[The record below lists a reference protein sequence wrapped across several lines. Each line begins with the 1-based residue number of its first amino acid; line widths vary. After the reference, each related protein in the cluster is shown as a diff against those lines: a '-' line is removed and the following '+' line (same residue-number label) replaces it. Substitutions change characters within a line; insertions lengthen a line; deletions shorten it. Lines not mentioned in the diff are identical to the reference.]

1 MNNQEVKPQS
11 LMKKIVVGVVAVIFI
26 IGVILSVIGIAN
38 TKKAYRSQTA
48 VTLNVAVSQFAD
60 ELSNEFEGDWAV
72 APTGEL
78 TKGDQFISEQIQ
90 GQIDALKKKTNVDYT
105 VFYGKTRM
113 ITTITDDSGKRLV
126 GTTASDEV
134 VEAVLSKGGEYSS
147 FDLKIN
153 DVPYAVHYTPL
164 KNSGGGVVGMA
175 FAGYPLSEMQSKI
188 TSATILSTVFGI
200 IALIF
205 VVVAGI
211 MINNRLNPVFSN
223 LSSSVTAIANGDLTV
238 HMPEQALSR
247 SDELGTIARG
257 TESLLDR
264 LRQTISDIQT
274 LSGNVAK
281 AGNDLSDST
290 SSATEASNQVTKA
303 VNDITEGAVSQAE
316 SVQTS
321 AENTTLMGDD
331 IGNIT
336 DNVNELISLAT
347 NMKDSCDNAMNAL
360 EELMTQNSK
369 TVKEMKNI
377 DNQIRATND
386 AVKSIAEASS
396 MISDVSSQT
405 NLLSLN
411 ASIEAARAGEAGRG
425 FAVVATEIGQLANQ
439 SADAASKINQIV
451 DRLVEESEKSVATVE
466 ELSKEFSVQNEKI
479 DSTKND
485 MSLMKEG
492 VDSVTESSK
501 NISTKVSTLNE
512 SKNTLINV
520 TSDLSAISEE
530 NAAST
535 EETNA
540 SMEEL
545 NATFERIDA
554 NIVTLK
560 ELAERL
566 NQELSFFKIR

>member
-1 MNNQEVKPQS
+1 MEEAAKPQS
-11 LMKKIVVGVVAVIFI
+11 LMRKIVLGVLAVIVV
-26 IGVILSVIGIAN
+26 IGVFLSFVGIRN
-38 TKKAYRSQTA
+38 TKNAYYSTTA
-48 VTLNVAVSQFAD
+48 ITLNVAANQLND
-60 ELSNEFEGDWAV
+60 ELSNEYNGDWAV

-78 TKGDQFISEQIQ
+78 TKGGVFVQDELEKQLDNI
-90 GQIDALKKKTNVDYT
+90 KKKTNVDYT

-113 ITTITDDSGKRLV
+113 LTTITDEKGERLV
-126 GTTASDEV
+126 GTDASDEV
-134 VEAVLSKGGEYSS
+134 VEKVLNKGEEFSS
-147 FDLKIN
+147 FDVEIN
-153 DVPYAVHYTPL
+153 GIPYAVHYTPL
-164 KNSGGGVVGMA
+164 KNSGGGVIGMA
-175 FAGYPLSEMQSKI
+175 FAGYPLSEMKSKI
-188 TSATILSTVFGI
+188 NSAIILSISIAAG
-200 IALIF
+200 ALIVILILG
-205 VVVAGI
+205 VV
-211 MINNRLNPVFSN
+211 INNRLAPVFSN
-223 LSSSVTAIANGDLTV
+223 LSASVTSIASGDLTV
-238 HMPEQALSR
+238 HMPEQALQR
-247 SDELGTIARG
+247 NDELGVIARG

-264 LRQTISDIQT
+264 LRSTIADIQN
-274 LSGNVAK
+274 LSGSLAK
-281 AGNDLSDST
+281 AGFDLSDST

-303 VNDITEGAVSQAE
+303 VNDISEGAVSQAE

-321 AENTTLMGDD
+321 AENTTMMGDD

-336 DNVNELISLAT
+336 DNVNELITLA
-347 NMKDSCDNAMNAL
+347 NDMKTSCDNAMDAL
-360 EELMTQNSK
+360 EELMIQNST
-369 TVKEMKNI
+369 TVEEMKNI
-377 DNQIRATND
+377 DSQIRSTND

-439 SADAASKINQIV
+439 SADAASKINKIV
-451 DRLVEESEKSVATVE
+451 GHLVSESAKSVATVE
-466 ELSKEFSVQNEKI
+466 ELSKAFAVQNEKI

-485 MSLMKEG
+485 MSTMKEG

-501 NISTKVSTLNE
+501 NISSKISTLNE

-554 NIVTLK
+554 NVVTLK
-560 ELAERL
+560 DLAQKL
-566 NQELSFFKIR
+566 NQELSFFKIS

>member
-1 MNNQEVKPQS
+1 MNNQEIKSQS
-11 LMKKIVVGVVAVIFI
+11 LTKRIVIGVLAVIFV
-26 IGVILSVIGIAN
+26 IGVVLSIIGIAN
-38 TKKAYRSQTA
+38 TRKAYKSQTE
-48 VTLNVAVSQFAD
+48 VTLNVAANQFAD

-78 TKGDQFISEQIQ
+78 TKGDQFISDQLESQM
-90 GQIDALKKKTNVDYT
+90 DNLKKKTNVDYT

-113 ITTITDDSGKRLV
+113 ITTITDGSGQRLV
-126 GTTASDEV
+126 GTNASDEV
-134 VEAVLSKGGEYSS
+134 VEAVISKGEEYSS
-147 FDLKIN
+147 FDVKIN
-153 DVPYAVHYTPL
+153 DIPYAVHYTPL

-175 FAGYPLSEMQSKI
+175 FAGYPLSEMNSKI
-188 TSATILSTVFGI
+188 TSAAVLSIVFAL
-200 IALIF
+200 IALAF
-205 VVVAGI
+205 VVAAGV
-211 MINNRLNPVFSN
+211 MINNRLNPVFAN

-238 HMPEQALSR
+238 HMPEQALR
-247 SDELGTIARG
+247 RNDELGTIARG

-264 LRQTISDIQT
+264 LRNTISDIQS
-274 LSGNVAK
+274 LSGNVAQ

-290 SSATEASNQVTKA
+290 NSATEASNQVTKA
-303 VNDITEGAVSQAE
+303 VNDISEGAVSQAE

-321 AENTTLMGDD
+321 AENTSHMGDD

-336 DNVNELISLAT
+336 DSVDELITLAN
-347 NMKDSCDNAMNAL
+347 NMKSSCDNAMGAL
-360 EELMTQNSK
+360 EELMEQNK
-369 TVKEMKNI
+369 TTLKEMQNI
-377 DNQIRATND
+377 DTQIRSTND
-386 AVKSIAEASS
+386 AVKNIAEASS

-439 SADAASKINQIV
+439 SAEAASKINDIV
-451 DRLVEESEKSVATVE
+451 GHLVEESAKSVSTVE
-466 ELSKEFSVQNEKI
+466 ELSKAFAVQNEKI
-479 DSTKND
+479 DSTKED
-485 MSLMKEG
+485 MSAMKEG

-554 NIVTLK
+554 NVVTLR
-560 ELAERL
+560 ELAQKL
-566 NQELSFFKIR
+566 NQELSFFKIK

>member
-1 MNNQEVKPQS
+1 MEEAAKPQS
-11 LMKKIVVGVVAVIFI
+11 LMRKIVLGVLAVIVV
-26 IGVILSVIGIAN
+26 IGVFLSFVGIRN
-38 TKKAYRSQTA
+38 TKNAYYSTTA
-48 VTLNVAVSQFAD
+48 ITLNVAANQLND
-60 ELSNEFEGDWAV
+60 ELSNEYNGDWAV

-78 TKGDQFISEQIQ
+78 TKGGVFVQDELEKQLDNI
-90 GQIDALKKKTNVDYT
+90 KKKTNVDYT

-113 ITTITDDSGKRLV
+113 LTTITDEKGERLV
-126 GTTASDEV
+126 GTDASDEV
-134 VEAVLSKGGEYSS
+134 VEKVLNKGEEFSS
-147 FDLKIN
+147 FDVEIN
-153 DVPYAVHYTPL
+153 GIPYAVHYTPL
-164 KNSGGGVVGMA
+164 KNSGGGVIGMA
-175 FAGYPLSEMQSKI
+175 FAGYPLSEMKSKI
-188 TSATILSTVFGI
+188 NSAIILSISIAAG
-200 IALIF
+200 ALIVILILG
-205 VVVAGI
+205 VV
-211 MINNRLNPVFSN
+211 INNRLAPVFSN
-223 LSSSVTAIANGDLTV
+223 LSASVTSIANGDLTV
-238 HMPEQALSR
+238 HMPEQALQR
-247 SDELGTIARG
+247 NDELGVIARG

-264 LRQTISDIQT
+264 LRSTIADIQN
-274 LSGNVAK
+274 LSGSLAK
-281 AGNDLSDST
+281 AGFDLSDST

-303 VNDITEGAVSQAE
+303 VNDISEGAVSQAE

-321 AENTTLMGDD
+321 AENTTMMGDD

-336 DNVNELISLAT
+336 DNVNELITLA
-347 NMKDSCDNAMNAL
+347 NDMKTSCDNAMDAL
-360 EELMTQNSK
+360 EELMIQNST
-369 TVKEMKNI
+369 TVEEMKNI
-377 DNQIRATND
+377 DSQIRSTND

-439 SADAASKINQIV
+439 SADAASKINKIV
-451 DRLVEESEKSVATVE
+451 GHLVSESAKSVATVE
-466 ELSKEFSVQNEKI
+466 ELSKAFAVQNEKI

-485 MSLMKEG
+485 MSTMKEG

-501 NISTKVSTLNE
+501 NISSKISTLNE

-554 NIVTLK
+554 NVVTLK
-560 ELAERL
+560 DLAQKL
-566 NQELSFFKIR
+566 NQELSFFKIS

>member
-1 MNNQEVKPQS
+1 MEEAAKPQS
-11 LMKKIVVGVVAVIFI
+11 LMRKIVLGVLAVIVV
-26 IGVILSVIGIAN
+26 IGVFLSFVGIRN
-38 TKKAYRSQTA
+38 TKNAYYSTTA
-48 VTLNVAVSQFAD
+48 ITLNVAANQLND
-60 ELSNEFEGDWAV
+60 ELSNEYNGDWAV

-78 TKGDQFISEQIQ
+78 TKGGVFVQDELEKQLDNI
-90 GQIDALKKKTNVDYT
+90 KKKTNVDYT

-113 ITTITDDSGKRLV
+113 LTTITDEKGERLV
-126 GTTASDEV
+126 GTDASDEV
-134 VEAVLSKGGEYSS
+134 VEKVLNKGEEFSS
-147 FDLKIN
+147 FDVEIN
-153 DVPYAVHYTPL
+153 GIPYAVHYTPL
-164 KNSGGGVVGMA
+164 KNSGGGVIGMA
-175 FAGYPLSEMQSKI
+175 FAGYPLSEIKSKI
-188 TSATILSTVFGI
+188 NSAIILSISIAAG
-200 IALIF
+200 ALIVILILG
-205 VVVAGI
+205 VV
-211 MINNRLNPVFSN
+211 INNRLAPVFSN
-223 LSSSVTAIANGDLTV
+223 LSASVTSIANGDLTV
-238 HMPEQALSR
+238 HMPEQALQR
-247 SDELGTIARG
+247 NDELGVIARG

-264 LRQTISDIQT
+264 LRSTIADIQN
-274 LSGNVAK
+274 LSGSLAK
-281 AGNDLSDST
+281 AGFDLSDST

-303 VNDITEGAVSQAE
+303 VNDISEGAVSQAE

-321 AENTTLMGDD
+321 AENTTMMGDD

-336 DNVNELISLAT
+336 DNVNELITLA
-347 NMKDSCDNAMNAL
+347 NDMKTSCDNAMDAL
-360 EELMTQNSK
+360 EELMIQNST
-369 TVKEMKNI
+369 TVEEMKNI
-377 DNQIRATND
+377 DSQIRSTND

-439 SADAASKINQIV
+439 SADAASKINKIV
-451 DRLVEESEKSVATVE
+451 GHLVSESAKSVATVE
-466 ELSKEFSVQNEKI
+466 ELSKAFAVQNEKI

-485 MSLMKEG
+485 MSTMKEG

-501 NISTKVSTLNE
+501 NISSKISTLNE

-554 NIVTLK
+554 NVVTLK
-560 ELAERL
+560 DLAQKL
-566 NQELSFFKIR
+566 NQELSFFKIS

>member
-1 MNNQEVKPQS
+1 MEEAAKPQS
-11 LMKKIVVGVVAVIFI
+11 LMRKIVLGVLAVIVV
-26 IGVILSVIGIAN
+26 IGVFLSFVGIRN
-38 TKKAYRSQTA
+38 TNNAYYSTTA
-48 VTLNVAVSQFAD
+48 ITLNVAANQLND
-60 ELSNEFEGDWAV
+60 ELSNEYNGDWAV

-78 TKGDQFISEQIQ
+78 TKGGVFVQDELEKQLDNI
-90 GQIDALKKKTNVDYT
+90 KKKTNVDYT

-113 ITTITDDSGKRLV
+113 LTTITDEKGERLV
-126 GTTASDEV
+126 GTDASDEV
-134 VEAVLSKGGEYSS
+134 VEKVLNKGEEFSS
-147 FDLKIN
+147 FDVEIN
-153 DVPYAVHYTPL
+153 GIPYAVHYTPL
-164 KNSGGGVVGMA
+164 KNSGGGVIGMA
-175 FAGYPLSEMQSKI
+175 FAGYPLSEMKSKI
-188 TSATILSTVFGI
+188 NSAIILSISIAAG
-200 IALIF
+200 ALIVILILG
-205 VVVAGI
+205 VV
-211 MINNRLNPVFSN
+211 INNRLAPVFSN
-223 LSSSVTAIANGDLTV
+223 LSASVTSIANGDLTV
-238 HMPEQALSR
+238 HMPEQALQR
-247 SDELGTIARG
+247 NDELGVIARG

-264 LRQTISDIQT
+264 LRSTIADIQN
-274 LSGNVAK
+274 LSGSLAK
-281 AGNDLSDST
+281 AGFDLSDST

-303 VNDITEGAVSQAE
+303 VNDISEGAVSQAE

-321 AENTTLMGDD
+321 AENTTMMGDD

-336 DNVNELISLAT
+336 DNVNELITLA
-347 NMKDSCDNAMNAL
+347 NDMKTSCDNAMDAL
-360 EELMTQNSK
+360 EELMIQNST
-369 TVKEMKNI
+369 TVEEMKNI
-377 DNQIRATND
+377 DSQIRSTND

-439 SADAASKINQIV
+439 SADAASKINKIV
-451 DRLVEESEKSVATVE
+451 GHLVSESAKSVATVE
-466 ELSKEFSVQNEKI
+466 ELSKAFAVQNEKI

-485 MSLMKEG
+485 MSTMKEG

-501 NISTKVSTLNE
+501 NISSKISTLNE

-554 NIVTLK
+554 NVVTLK
-560 ELAERL
+560 DLAQKL
-566 NQELSFFKIR
+566 NQELSFFKIS

>member
-1 MNNQEVKPQS
+1 MEEAAKPQS
-11 LMKKIVVGVVAVIFI
+11 LMRKIVLGVLAVIVV
-26 IGVILSVIGIAN
+26 IGVFLSFVGIRN
-38 TKKAYRSQTA
+38 TKNAYYSTTA
-48 VTLNVAVSQFAD
+48 ITLNVAANQLND
-60 ELSNEFEGDWAV
+60 ELSNEYNGDWAV

-78 TKGDQFISEQIQ
+78 TKGGVFVQDELEKQLDNI
-90 GQIDALKKKTNVDYT
+90 KKKTNVDYT

-113 ITTITDDSGKRLV
+113 LTTITDEKGERIV
-126 GTTASDEV
+126 GTDASDEV
-134 VEAVLSKGGEYSS
+134 VEKVLNKGEEFSS
-147 FDLKIN
+147 FDVEIN
-153 DVPYAVHYTPL
+153 GIPYAVHYTPL
-164 KNSGGGVVGMA
+164 KNSGGGVIGMA
-175 FAGYPLSEMQSKI
+175 FAGYPLSEMKSKI
-188 TSATILSTVFGI
+188 NSAIILSISIAAG
-200 IALIF
+200 ALIVILILG
-205 VVVAGI
+205 VV
-211 MINNRLNPVFSN
+211 INNRLAPVFSN
-223 LSSSVTAIANGDLTV
+223 LSASVTSIANGDLTV
-238 HMPEQALSR
+238 HMPEQALQR
-247 SDELGTIARG
+247 NDELGVIARG

-264 LRQTISDIQT
+264 LRSTIADIQN
-274 LSGNVAK
+274 LSGSLAK
-281 AGNDLSDST
+281 AGFDLSDST

-303 VNDITEGAVSQAE
+303 VNDISEGAVSQAE

-321 AENTTLMGDD
+321 AENTTMMGDD

-336 DNVNELISLAT
+336 DNVNELITLA
-347 NMKDSCDNAMNAL
+347 NDMKTSCDNAMDAL
-360 EELMTQNSK
+360 EELMIQNST
-369 TVKEMKNI
+369 TVEEMKII
-377 DNQIRATND
+377 DSQIRSTND

-439 SADAASKINQIV
+439 SADAASKINKIV
-451 DRLVEESEKSVATVE
+451 GHLVSESAKSVATVE
-466 ELSKEFSVQNEKI
+466 ELSKAFAVQNEKI

-485 MSLMKEG
+485 MSTMKEG
-492 VDSVTESSK
+492 VYSVTESSK
-501 NISTKVSTLNE
+501 NISSKISTLNE

-554 NIVTLK
+554 NVVTLK
-560 ELAERL
+560 DLAQKL
-566 NQELSFFKIR
+566 NQELSFFKIS

>member
-1 MNNQEVKPQS
+1 MEEAAKPQS
-11 LMKKIVVGVVAVIFI
+11 LMRKIVLGVLAVIVV
-26 IGVILSVIGIAN
+26 IGVFLSFVGIRN
-38 TKKAYRSQTA
+38 TKNAYYSTTA
-48 VTLNVAVSQFAD
+48 ITLNVAANQLND
-60 ELSNEFEGDWAV
+60 ELSNEYNGDWAV

-78 TKGDQFISEQIQ
+78 TKGGVFVQDELEKQLDNI
-90 GQIDALKKKTNVDYT
+90 KKKTNVDYT

-113 ITTITDDSGKRLV
+113 LTTITDEKGERLV
-126 GTTASDEV
+126 GTDASDEV
-134 VEAVLSKGGEYSS
+134 VEKVLNKGEEFSS
-147 FDLKIN
+147 FDVEIN
-153 DVPYAVHYTPL
+153 GIPYAVHYTPL
-164 KNSGGGVVGMA
+164 KNSGGGVIGMA
-175 FAGYPLSEMQSKI
+175 FAGYPLSEMKSKI
-188 TSATILSTVFGI
+188 NSAIILSISIAAG
-200 IALIF
+200 ALIVILILG
-205 VVVAGI
+205 VV
-211 MINNRLNPVFSN
+211 INNRLAPVFSN
-223 LSSSVTAIANGDLTV
+223 LSASVTSIANGDLTV
-238 HMPEQALSR
+238 HMPEQALQR
-247 SDELGTIARG
+247 NDELGVIARG

-264 LRQTISDIQT
+264 LRSTIADIQN
-274 LSGNVAK
+274 LSGSLAK
-281 AGNDLSDST
+281 AGFDLSDST

-303 VNDITEGAVSQAE
+303 VNDISEGAVSQAE

-321 AENTTLMGDD
+321 AENTTMMGDD

-336 DNVNELISLAT
+336 DNVNELITLA
-347 NMKDSCDNAMNAL
+347 NDMKTSCDNAMDAL
-360 EELMTQNSK
+360 EELMIQNS
-369 TVKEMKNI
+369 TTLEEMKNI
-377 DNQIRATND
+377 DSQIRSTND

-439 SADAASKINQIV
+439 SADAASKINKIV
-451 DRLVEESEKSVATVE
+451 GHLVSESAKSVATVE
-466 ELSKEFSVQNEKI
+466 ELSKAFAVQNEKI

-485 MSLMKEG
+485 MSTMKEG

-501 NISTKVSTLNE
+501 NISSKISTLNE

-554 NIVTLK
+554 NVVTLK
-560 ELAERL
+560 DLAQKL
-566 NQELSFFKIR
+566 NQELSFFKIS